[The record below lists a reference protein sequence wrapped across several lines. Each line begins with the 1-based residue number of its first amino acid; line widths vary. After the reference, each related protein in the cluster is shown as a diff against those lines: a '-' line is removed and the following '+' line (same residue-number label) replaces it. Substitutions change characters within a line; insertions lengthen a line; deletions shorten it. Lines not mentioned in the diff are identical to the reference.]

1 MKLAFRIVF
10 LAFFTLVIAR
20 SSHGQFAVTVSFGPP
35 PLPVYEQPICPEEG
49 YLWVPG
55 YWAWD
60 PDDYDY
66 YWVPGTWVLAPE
78 HGFLWTPAWWGWER
92 GGFLFHEGYWATE
105 VGFYG
110 GVNYGFGYFGSGFQ
124 GGRWDHNHFFYN
136 RSVMNVN
143 VVNIHNVYN
152 TTIIN
157 NTTVVNRV
165 SYNGGEGGIPTRPT
179 PEEERVA
186 QLRHIP
192 PVVDQTRHIQAAR
205 SNPELRASR
214 NQGKPPVAA
223 TARPGE
229 FRGEGVVTARE
240 AGGAYHPAPNQGHG
254 QPANVGAAP
263 HAGGGH
269 ASELQPH
276 TAPTPRN
283 TGDPKLD
290 QKYQQQQQKL
300 IDKQNQEH
308 QKLQQQQE
316 REHQQTQQRNVDQQK
331 QQQMEQH
338 HQLQTQQMEQRHSEQ
353 QQNLQSKQTPGKPK

>member
-1 MKLAFRIVF
+1 V
-10 LAFFTLVIAR
+10 
-20 SSHGQFAVTVSFGPP
+20 
-35 PLPVYEQPICPEEG
+35 
-49 YLWVPG
+49 
-55 YWAWD
+55 
-60 PDDYDY
+60 
-66 YWVPGTWVLAPE
+66 
-78 HGFLWTPAWWGWER
+78 GWER

-124 GGRWDHNHFFYN
+124 GGRWDHDYFFYN

-179 PEEERVA
+179 PEEERVVR
-186 QLRHIP
+186 LRHIP

-276 TAPTPRN
+276 RAPTPRN
-283 TGDPKLD
+283 TGEMPRSADSLSLPSSHCCWFRSSTRFLSSISSGSSGKGLSANGRPLKWSRQELILIPLAKLESS
-290 QKYQQQQQKL
+290 
-300 IDKQNQEH
+300 QNVFE
-308 QKLQQQQE
+308 
-316 REHQQTQQRNVDQQK
+316 
-331 QQQMEQH
+331 
-338 HQLQTQQMEQRHSEQ
+338 
-353 QQNLQSKQTPGKPK
+353 SKDSWLC